1 MVQTWLKVGKTL
13 MSLAKYGNKNKYL
26 IKLKSNPMINIKT
39 ISAAEL
45 KTLSLNDIVSI
56 CKSFDRNG
64 QWDDVT
70 PDEYDYI
77 LETATNFI
85 NEYQN

>member
-1 MVQTWLKVGKTL
+1 
-13 MSLAKYGNKNKYL
+13 
-26 IKLKSNPMINIKT
+26 MINIKKIT
-39 ISAAEL
+39 SDEL
-45 KTLSLNDIVSI
+45 KKLSLNDLICI

-64 QWDDVT
+64 NWHDVT

-77 LETATNFI
+77 LETATKFV

>member
-1 MVQTWLKVGKTL
+1 
-13 MSLAKYGNKNKYL
+13 
-26 IKLKSNPMINIKT
+26 MINIKT
-39 ISAAEL
+39 ITAAEL
-45 KTLSLNDIVSI
+45 KKLSLNDLICI

-64 QWDDVT
+64 EWDDVT
-70 PDEYDYI
+70 EDEYSDI

>member
-1 MVQTWLKVGKTL
+1 
-13 MSLAKYGNKNKYL
+13 
-26 IKLKSNPMINIKT
+26 MINIKT

-45 KTLSLNDIVSI
+45 KKLSLNDLICI

-64 QWDDVT
+64 NWDDVT
-70 PDEYDYI
+70 TDEHDYI

-85 NEYQN
+85 NEYQS